1 MANIIR
7 FGNNRGGGNRTYLYN
22 LGDECINLTNG
33 WVSETNGIGGTTYI
47 PITKNVNNM
56 EANISS
62 AKASNPITNNKIDLT
77 NVHNI
82 FIDCELISET
92 GTGGKLFFLE
102 VKDLKNQD
110 LTPYVKQYAINTELV
125 ARSIYALN
133 VSDLV
138 GSYYIRVVNYAG
150 TGYAINTKIHKIW
163 LE

>member
-7 FGNNRGGGNRTYLYN
+7 FGNNLVGGKRTYLYN
-22 LGDECINLTNG
+22 LGVENTTLMGG
-33 WVSETNGIGGTTYI
+33 WVSETSGIGGVTYV
-47 PITKNVNNM
+47 PITKNSDNM
-56 EANISS
+56 QANISN
-62 AKASNPITNNKIDLT
+62 AQASNPITNNKVDLT
-77 NVHNI
+77 DVHNI

-110 LTPYVKQYAINTELV
+110 LTPFVKQYQIDPEIV

-133 VSDLV
+133 VSSLT

-150 TGYAINTKIHKIW
+150 SGYSMNTKIHKIW

>member
-1 MANIIR
+1 
-7 FGNNRGGGNRTYLYN
+7 
-22 LGDECINLTNG
+22 
-33 WVSETNGIGGTTYI
+33 
-47 PITKNVNNM
+47 
-56 EANISS
+56 
-62 AKASNPITNNKIDLT
+62 
-77 NVHNI
+77 
-82 FIDCELISET
+82 LISET

-150 TGYAINTKIHKIW
+150 TGYAINTKIEGSILLQLIMNIHLYMVLLDTYNHLDMKLI
-163 LE
+163 LLILMKMGQLI